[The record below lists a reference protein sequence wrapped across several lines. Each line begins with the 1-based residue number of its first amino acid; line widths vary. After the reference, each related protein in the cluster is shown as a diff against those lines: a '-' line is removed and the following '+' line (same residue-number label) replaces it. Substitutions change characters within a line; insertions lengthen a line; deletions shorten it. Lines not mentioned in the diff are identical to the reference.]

1 MNIDVLVDQ
10 ELRKISTTIV
20 YNASVDRLDTNET
33 KHYYETCE
41 KNFKQHYN
49 NHTATFRNKI
59 KEESIEFSKY
69 IWELKDN
76 NI

>member
-1 MNIDVLVDQ
+1 MNIDVLVNQ

-49 NHTATFRNKI
+49 NHTVTFRNKI